1 MYEDEGYKLMGA
13 AFEVFNQLGYGMA
26 EEVYQQC
33 LEIELKHRG
42 IAFRTKHRLS
52 LAYKGKPI
60 EKVYIPDLFV
70 FDAIVVELKAAK
82 ELSPDLIILD
92 VMMPEAG
99 GVTMYRELKTDQALK
114 DIPVIMLTGIG
125 EKSFSHYLK
134 MLNLKRKDPIPQ
146 PDAHMEKPLDH
157 VKLLELAKK
166 IIG

>member
-1 MYEDEGYKLMGA
+1 LTTDRKPAAGKKILIVDDELDVRIYVRTLFETSGYAPIVTRNGKEG
-13 AFEVFNQLGYGMA
+13 
-26 EEVYQQC
+26 
-33 LEIELKHRG
+33 LEK
-42 IAFRTKHRLS
+42 
-52 LAYKGKPI
+52 
-60 EKVYIPDLFV
+60 
-70 FDAIVVELKAAK
+70 AK

-99 GVTMYRELKTDQALK
+99 GVTMYRELKTDPALK

-134 MLNLKRKDPIPQ
+134 MLNLKLKDPIPP

-157 VKLLELAKK
+157 EKLLELAKK

>member
-1 MYEDEGYKLMGA
+1 MTIDQIPADRKKILIVDDEMDVRIYVRTLFETSGYAPVVTRNGKEG
-13 AFEVFNQLGYGMA
+13 
-26 EEVYQQC
+26 
-33 LEIELKHRG
+33 LEK
-42 IAFRTKHRLS
+42 
-52 LAYKGKPI
+52 
-60 EKVYIPDLFV
+60 
-70 FDAIVVELKAAK
+70 AK

-99 GVTMYRELKTDQALK
+99 GVAMYRELKTDQELK

-134 MLNLKRKDPIPQ
+134 MLNLKVKDPIPQ

-157 VKLLELAKK
+157 EKLLELAKK

>member
-1 MYEDEGYKLMGA
+1 MTIDQIPADRKKILIVDDEMDVRIYVRTLFETSGYAPVVARNGKEG
-13 AFEVFNQLGYGMA
+13 
-26 EEVYQQC
+26 
-33 LEIELKHRG
+33 LEK
-42 IAFRTKHRLS
+42 
-52 LAYKGKPI
+52 
-60 EKVYIPDLFV
+60 
-70 FDAIVVELKAAK
+70 AK

-99 GVTMYRELKTDQALK
+99 GVAMYRELKTDQELK

-134 MLNLKRKDPIPQ
+134 MLNLKVKDPIPQ

-157 VKLLELAKK
+157 EKLLELAKK

>member
-1 MYEDEGYKLMGA
+1 MTIDRIPTDRKKILIVDDELDVRIYVRTLFETSGYTPIVTRNGKEG
-13 AFEVFNQLGYGMA
+13 
-26 EEVYQQC
+26 
-33 LEIELKHRG
+33 LEK
-42 IAFRTKHRLS
+42 
-52 LAYKGKPI
+52 
-60 EKVYIPDLFV
+60 
-70 FDAIVVELKAAK
+70 AK

-157 VKLLELAKK
+157 EKLLELAKK

>member
-1 MYEDEGYKLMGA
+1 MTTDRKPSAGKKILIVDDELDVRIYVRTLFETSGYSPIVTRNGKEG
-13 AFEVFNQLGYGMA
+13 
-26 EEVYQQC
+26 
-33 LEIELKHRG
+33 LEK
-42 IAFRTKHRLS
+42 
-52 LAYKGKPI
+52 
-60 EKVYIPDLFV
+60 
-70 FDAIVVELKAAK
+70 AK

-134 MLNLKRKDPIPQ
+134 MLNLKLKDPIPQ

-157 VKLLELAKK
+157 EKLLELAKK
-166 IIG
+166 MIG